1 MPYLDNAAST
11 APLPEVLQAANQAA
25 VDHCANPSAA
35 HALGAA
41 AARALEAA
49 RGEIAAW
56 LKADPAEVLFTS
68 GGTEAN
74 ALGVLGAVAK
84 RRGRHIVVGATEHPA
99 VLRTVLGLAERG
111 YEVTE
116 ARPGPDGR
124 LTAQTVL
131 PLVRPDTAL
140 VAVMLV
146 NNELGTLS
154 PLAEIVVALRAGG
167 LAPHLH
173 CDAVQQA
180 GLLELDPRALGIDTL
195 ALSAHKM
202 HGPKGIGALWIRK
215 GAKIEAL
222 WDGGRQEKGRRSG
235 TENLPGAVGFAAA
248 VAAARA
254 TPEAAQTVAALR
266 DAFEAAALRELPA
279 ARPTVPPGTPRAPH
293 IASVILPGLPAEP
306 LLHALEARGV
316 YASAGSACATRSKG
330 QSHVLA
336 ALGVPE
342 ADAVLRFSFS
352 RLNTEADAGEAARA
366 LAGAAVEVA
375 EVAGPRTA
383 ARGRE
388 RR

>member
-375 EVAGPRTA
+375 EVAGPPTA